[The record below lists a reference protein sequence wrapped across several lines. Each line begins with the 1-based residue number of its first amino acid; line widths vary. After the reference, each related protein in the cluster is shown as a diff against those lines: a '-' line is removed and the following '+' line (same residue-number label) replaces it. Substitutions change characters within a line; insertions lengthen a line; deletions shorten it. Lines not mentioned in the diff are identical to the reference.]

1 MIRYSI
7 IIISFIALT
16 QIIPAL
22 LNGGSIAI
30 LAAVALFI
38 LSVGYGI
45 PYISRLI
52 EITKTINNQNK
63 NN

>member
-1 MIRYSI
+1 
-7 IIISFIALT
+7 
-16 QIIPAL
+16 